1 MVQQTICVKQPVR
14 VLARLVDTCR
24 SQTWPR
30 IIVKAGMEAM
40 LTSYLAKQLH
50 HYKPQT
56 ISGVCDWKCK
66 RIFWITISINWNY
79 FQVFVRGNGHPDPHP
94 GYWKPQKVA
103 VGPVHPPACHWIWI
117 RWARLYRSLG
127 INTGA
132 TSGYKWLCPAPALG
146 HEAQE
151 GPAGGGLRDL

>member
-1 MVQQTICVKQPVR
+1 MTIILIVWYCSVDSILKLNFLQSIVLWHLLLPLLKYEQTLENGPTDICVKQPVR

-103 VGPVHPPACHWIWI
+103 VGPGHPP
-117 RWARLYRSLG
+117 G
-127 INTGA
+127 
-132 TSGYKWLCPAPALG
+132 
-146 HEAQE
+146 
-151 GPAGGGLRDL
+151 